1 MNALEFRNNLV
12 VITNDIV
19 NVKVMILCKGF
30 IYGKH
35 WIVST
40 MLKEMEKVIKAFRD
54 ISMMDSIQTFM
65 IHTLQSLTRKHFFK
79 IFL

>member
-54 ISMMDSIQTFM
+54 GF
-65 IHTLQSLTRKHFFK
+65 HTDIYDTHST
-79 IFL
+79 IIN